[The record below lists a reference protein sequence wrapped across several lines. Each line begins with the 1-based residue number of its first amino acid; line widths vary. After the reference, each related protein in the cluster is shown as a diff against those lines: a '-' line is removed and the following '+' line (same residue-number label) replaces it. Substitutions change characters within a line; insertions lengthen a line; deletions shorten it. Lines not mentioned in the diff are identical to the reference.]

1 MSTGSQEVTMKEVL
15 EYLAKALVAHPEQ
28 VRVTALE
35 GERSVILQLRVD
47 PDDVG
52 RIIGKNGR
60 TVKAIRTL
68 MQAAATRAG
77 RNAIV
82 EIVG

>member
-1 MSTGSQEVTMKEVL
+1 MDTGSQEVTMKEVL
-15 EYLAKALVAHPEQ
+15 EYVAKALVARPDQ

-47 PDDVG
+47 PEDVG